1 MSTTVSTIDATDR
14 PATVQNAGA
23 TSGTD
28 QEDYEGFCSIN
39 FQSNQT

>member
-28 QEDYEGFCSIN
+28 QEDYEGF
-39 FQSNQT
+39 FD